1 MKELV
6 EYLAHNLVDNP
17 DAVRV
22 REHRGEYVIRI
33 ELRVEDE
40 EKGKVI
46 GREGKIARANRGRDP
61 IYLFS
66 ALQRQLGYP
75 EVPRPRRP
83 DELEA
88 RVALLEQRIKELE
101 NRLKIAE
108 SEGGPGAADKLDLSD
123 LTVKPEDTAGVPSG
137 WGRPQP

>member
-6 EYLAHNLVDNP
+6 EYLARNLVDNA

-46 GREGKIARANRGRDP
+46 GREGKIARAMRNLVNAAAAREGKRG
-61 IYLFS
+61 
-66 ALQRQLGYP
+66 
-75 EVPRPRRP
+75 V
-83 DELEA
+83 LE
-88 RVALLEQRIKELE
+88 I
-101 NRLKIAE
+101 
-108 SEGGPGAADKLDLSD
+108 D
-123 LTVKPEDTAGVPSG
+123 
-137 WGRPQP
+137 